1 MRLTATFLFALATA
15 SGCIVNRGLPPPEPV
30 LRTVSGGTTAVTDF
44 ERVVDD
50 SMRKANVSG
59 LSVAIINDRKVI
71 YTRQFGWKDKDA
83 GTRLD
88 DATVFAAASLSKTI
102 FAYVVLLLGDEG
114 LIDLDKPLQGYLPK
128 PLPEY
133 PNYADLGTDD
143 RYRAITARMVLSH
156 TSGLPNVRSETGEQL
171 RIAFQPGSRFSYSGV
186 GFQLLQF
193 VVETVTKSD
202 LETLAH
208 DRVFLPFG
216 MSHTSYVWRDRFA
229 NDVAA
234 PHNEFEWA
242 SEPDRPSTADAAGS
256 LITTAHDYARFLV
269 GILTAEGRRREVV
282 ATMFTPTVR
291 ITSSRMFGVSRGPL
305 SPENDAKHLAWALG
319 WGTFETPAGRAVFHT
334 GHKGGAQNYAIVFP
348 ARGLGIVLLSNS
360 DNFES
365 VAAEIVAAGVD
376 DRESPFDWLGYEP
389 FDPATRKAAPP
400 RLVAIQVPGAILAAY
415 VGEYQFAPDAV
426 THIKA
431 DGDRLYASDDGRSW
445 DELLAQS
452 ETVFFFKGR
461 TVTITF
467 VKDASGKVT
476 RMDVDTGGAKLSA
489 QRIR

>member
-15 SGCIVNRGLPPPEPV
+15 SGCIVNRGLPPPEPI

-44 ERVVDD
+44 ERVVDG

-83 GTRLD
+83 DTRLD

-102 FAYVVLLLGDEG
+102 FAYVVLLLVDEG
-114 LIDLDKPLQGYLPK
+114 LIDLDRPLQGYLPK

-133 PNYADLGTDD
+133 PHYAGLRTDD

-216 MSHTSYVWRDRFA
+216 MSHTSYVWRDGFA

-242 SEPDRPSTADAAGS
+242 SEPDRPPTADAAGS

-282 ATMFTPTVR
+282 TTMFTPTVR

-305 SPENDAKHLAWALG
+305 SPENDTKHLAWALG
-319 WGTFETPAGRAVFHT
+319 WGTFETPRAERCFILVT
-334 GHKGGAQNYAIVFP
+334 KEALRTTRLCSRLADL
-348 ARGLGIVLLSNS
+348 ALSC
-360 DNFES
+360 
-365 VAAEIVAAGVD
+365 
-376 DRESPFDWLGYEP
+376 
-389 FDPATRKAAPP
+389 
-400 RLVAIQVPGAILAAY
+400 
-415 VGEYQFAPDAV
+415 
-426 THIKA
+426 
-431 DGDRLYASDDGRSW
+431 
-445 DELLAQS
+445 
-452 ETVFFFKGR
+452 
-461 TVTITF
+461 
-467 VKDASGKVT
+467 
-476 RMDVDTGGAKLSA
+476 
-489 QRIR
+489 